1 VKLLAELADDLA
13 FGIAALRG
21 RADRKKM
28 MARLVEAD
36 RLAAVGTLAAGV
48 AHEINTP
55 LAYLLGGLDYVEHEL
70 ARAARRADGGLDE
83 VRVVL
88 GEMRTGGERIRQIV
102 RDLKTFSRDDAE
114 ARAPID
120 VRRVVESSVNMAG
133 NEIRQRARVT
143 TEYGPVAPVLANEA
157 RLGQVVLN
165 LLINAAHA
173 VEDGP
178 AAEGVI
184 GVRTCTNADGR
195 VIIEVSDTGGGIDPE
210 NLQRIF
216 EPFFTTKPL
225 GVGTGLGLW
234 ISRNLVTSIGG
245 ELHVESTVGAG
256 SVFRISL
263 PPAAGETARVAAEPE
278 APRPTFRGR
287 VLVVDD
293 EALVGRAV
301 RRALAEHDV
310 VVETCARRALARLAS
325 DEPFGVI
332 LCDMMMPGMTGM
344 ELYAELAARRPRDAE
359 RVVFFTG
366 GAFTPAARHF
376 LDAVSNPRLEKPFD
390 TNALRALVRQLLVTG

>member
-1 VKLLAELADDLA
+1 V
-13 FGIAALRG
+13 
-21 RADRKKM
+21 
-28 MARLVEAD
+28 
-36 RLAAVGTLAAGV
+36 
-48 AHEINTP
+48 
-55 LAYLLGGLDYVEHEL
+55 
-70 ARAARRADGGLDE
+70 
-83 VRVVL
+83 
-88 GEMRTGGERIRQIV
+88 
-102 RDLKTFSRDDAE
+102 
-114 ARAPID
+114 
-120 VRRVVESSVNMAG
+120 
-133 NEIRQRARVT
+133 
-143 TEYGPVAPVLANEA
+143 
-157 RLGQVVLN
+157 
-165 LLINAAHA
+165 
-173 VEDGP
+173 P

-376 LDAVSNPRLEKPFD
+376 FDAVSNPRLEKPFD